1 MLTTPI
7 KSHEKSGK
15 SSFLGKHLSH
25 SASELSYRGVALD
38 SSPTRSPQR
47 TRRSTANPSV
57 AGVLSRTHGFFSSLR
72 VNIFRKALQ
81 CSFCRSSSL
90 VLKFKRDPFTAVN
103 CSKSLCVSS
112 LVHCNLF
119 HISRAACLAVE
130 AANEVGTR
138 QPRAAMPS
146 WSIRIALIM
155 QQITVQTT
163 AAPLSQHL

>member
-72 VNIFRKALQ
+72 VNIFRKAHQ
-81 CSFCRSSSL
+81 WSSSL
-90 VLKFKRDPFTAVN
+90 VLKFKRGPFTAVN